1 MVTHVRGNAPNAAD
15 LAKEQDKQNLLQH
28 TFELSRIR
36 AIWEEKERKVLARMQ
51 VDFEAGVERTLT
63 TAAHAMEVEEIS
75 KAMQID
81 AEVDR
86 LQLLKH
92 RGGAVLTA
100 TRSAAELQHHKS
112 QRPVVLSQTRKAP
125 ATVGGWQPDPDQH
138 NAAGRAKAQHAAQHA
153 LRLATA
159 SKELATRQRMEQL
172 KADAHHRQYEKQKV
186 VRQKAL
192 HTALRDQQ
200 RLERMAQERQRRTEE
215 QAARSR
221 TAATRLALLVETQT
235 RHTEQRRKAAND
247 KAILQQ
253 EQQIVTTWIE
263 EMIALERKEAAQAQA
278 AKVQRAQAAVKQQ
291 EEEKHRGYVQ
301 RQAYL
306 TARQQRRDKVD
317 RAAKKLKSKALQQRQ
332 DHQHQVA
339 QRVAEM
345 VHQKRRAVMENQA
358 EKERSSARVLQ
369 QQRHL
374 LLERRRTRSKAQHL
388 RLTAGRAR
396 LTARQEGT
404 QRRRAEEREDREQ
417 RYHDRQLQQDRA
429 RQKERARKE
438 QARTRAYE
446 RVVQKKKAQTLLM
459 LAKMEGADQ
468 HHRKEG
474 GVQVPASLP
483 RITYPTVQTRGGQR
497 RTQDTVASVD
507 HLVALQKR
515 QLLVV
520 VEEEEEAER
529 QRMFLFKGVAA
540 VERDRAAKHHA
551 QQRKEAVGRITR
563 LTEDHRMAFLHRL
576 EKVGMTEWG
585 WRRRMLVSAGSIG
598 SNGSGG
604 SNAMSEGP
612 LVNNEQWPPQL
623 EVLGF
628 ERGKSRGSVGSGRG
642 SSRGGGAGSYAS
654 DSEYSRPE
662 TNGSGRSGSRSG
674 SRKGARSRSGSRSS
688 ARLRPMSQE
697 QERRR
702 MPSRGGTGSR
712 GSIRPNSSQRGL
724 RPLSRASRP
733 GSSLPESRQS
743 VSSEVLNFD
752 G

>member
-1 MVTHVRGNAPNAAD
+1 MVTHVRGNAPKAAD

-221 TAATRLALLVETQT
+221 TAATRLALLVATQT

-306 TARQQRRDKVD
+306 TARQQRRDNAD

-374 LLERRRTRSKAQHL
+374 LLERRRTRSKAQHR

-438 QARTRAYE
+438 QARTRASE
-446 RVVQKKKAQTLLM
+446 RVVQKKKAQSLLL

-623 EVLGF
+623 EVLEF
-628 ERGKSRGSVGSGRG
+628 ERGRSRG
-642 SSRGGGAGSYAS
+642 
-654 DSEYSRPE
+654 RPE
-662 TNGSGRSGSRSG
+662 TNESSRSGSRS
-674 SRKGARSRSGSRSS
+674 GARSRSGSRSS
-688 ARLRPMSQE
+688 M
-697 QERRR
+697 
-702 MPSRGGTGSR
+702 
-712 GSIRPNSSQRGL
+712 RPNSSQRGL

-733 GSSLPESRQS
+733 GSSRPDSRQS

>member
-1 MVTHVRGNAPNAAD
+1 MVTHVRGNAPKAAD

-306 TARQQRRDKVD
+306 TARQQRRDNAD

-345 VHQKRRAVMENQA
+345 VHQKRRAVMENQT
-358 EKERSSARVLQ
+358 EKDRSSARVLQ

-374 LLERRRTRSKAQHL
+374 LLERRRTRSKAQHR

-446 RVVQKKKAQTLLM
+446 RVVQKKKAQSLLV

-540 VERDRAAKHHA
+540 VERARAAKHHA

-576 EKVGMTEWG
+576 EQVGMTEWG

-623 EVLGF
+623 EVLEF
-628 ERGKSRGSVGSGRG
+628 ERGRSRGSVG
-642 SSRGGGAGSYAS
+642 RGGGTGSYAS

-674 SRKGARSRSGSRSS
+674 SRSGARSRSGSRSS
-688 ARLRPMSQE
+688 ARLRPMSRE

-702 MPSRGGTGSR
+702 LPSRGGTGSR

-724 RPLSRASRP
+724 RALSSASRP
-733 GSSLPESRQS
+733 GSSRPDSRQS